1 MKNKEKG
8 LTLSLLFFRKRS
20 FLNDFSTEEVSSPL
34 SLSPAFKKVEK
45 RKTAKGKRMCGWK
58 GEVVEVLE
66 DAAWRRGVIRA
77 EEFPPTHATSV
88 TATAFLLL
96 LLAPQFL
103 FHIHTSTVH
112 THTHTRMCIHLLP
125 SVSHPQT
132 HNVRLTARTTY
143 FIYFYSFLLIYSSSF
158 FLAPFFTNCLISP
171 VLPV

>member
-8 LTLSLLFFRKRS
+8 LTLFLLCFRKRS

-77 EEFPPTHATSV
+77 EEFPPTHATPV

-96 LLAPQFL
+96 LLAPQFF

-112 THTHTRMCIHLLP
+112 THTYVYTSPSFRFASTNTQRPTDRSDHLFYLFLFL
-125 SVSHPQT
+125 SS
-132 HNVRLTARTTY
+132 Y
-143 FIYFYSFLLIYSSSF
+143 IFFFILFGSFLYQ
-158 FLAPFFTNCLISP
+158 
-171 VLPV
+171 LPN